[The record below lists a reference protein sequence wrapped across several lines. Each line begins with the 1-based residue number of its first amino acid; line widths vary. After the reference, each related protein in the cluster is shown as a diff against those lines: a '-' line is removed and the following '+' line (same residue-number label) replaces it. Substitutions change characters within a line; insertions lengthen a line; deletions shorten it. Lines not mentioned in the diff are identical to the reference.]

1 MTHLLKGFFK
11 EISTNKHLQE
21 RLYHTKEIS
30 DVAVI
35 ANELGFKITAAEVL
49 KAQAGRLIELSAS
62 KPEEAKL
69 ATIGKKP
76 NLGAQWGREGKG
88 FLENAGYWLIQ
99 LHDYGYSIQSYNP
112 DIENLLLQIDINN
125 EFKSKIND
133 CKTIAEI
140 AKIAQESG
148 FKVSA
153 IALLV
158 YQALNILSL
167 DDQHV
172 DLVAHG
178 G

>member
-1 MTHLLKGFFK
+1 MP
-11 EISTNKHLQE
+11 
-21 RLYHTKEIS
+21 
-30 DVAVI
+30 AVV
-35 ANELGFKITAAEVL
+35 G
-49 KAQAGRLIELSAS
+49 
-62 KPEEAKL
+62 
-69 ATIGKKP
+69 
-76 NLGAQWGREGKG
+76 
-88 FLENAGYWLIQ
+88 IQ
-99 LHDYGYSIQSYNP
+99 LVMLVPVIGTPSVTFVQFVPEKGDGWMQ
-112 DIENLLLQIDINN
+112 DGQEAVALNN